1 MFSAL
6 TDYENRFK
14 SIELKVNNITQILLR
29 LARDLEEI
37 KTNVRAVRI
46 NFQTLDEVRK
56 KIAGLTLEWEDND
69 EKMQMAEN

>member
-14 SIELKVNNITQILLR
+14 SIELKVNNITHILLK

-37 KTNVRAVRI
+37 KTNVRSVRM
-46 NFQTLDEVRK
+46 NFQTLDEVRR

-69 EKMQMAEN
+69 EKIVE